1 MILYPSFD
9 EIRQLRDT
17 VMAVRA
23 DTRKPLLPICCDI
36 LADMETPVS
45 AYCKIASGPY
55 SFLLESVV
63 GGEHIARYSFIGID
77 AYLVMKFDGNTA
89 TLYRPVSDRDE
100 CIEEIPCSDP
110 LVFIQAELE
119 QYHLV
124 DPLGI
129 AHDTLPSF
137 HGGAVGYLAYET
149 AACFEHLPVPEK
161 NALGLPLA
169 IFCFTET
176 VLVFDH
182 LKHRV
187 RIVTHLHLDTPDLQ
201 AEYKRVLAIIED
213 IQQRLHL
220 APNLPEEPDTK
231 TGTVASGITSNR
243 TPVEFESMVCK
254 AQEYIR
260 EGDIFQVVL
269 SQRLSRYVNAA
280 PFTIYRALR
289 SINPSPYMFFL
300 DFRDIH
306 IIGASPELLVRV
318 ENGEV
323 TIHPIAGTRR

>member
-1 MILYPSFD
+1 MMLYPSLD
-9 EIRQLRDT
+9 EIRQLRDRE
-17 VMAVRA
+17 MAKRA
-23 DTRKPLLPICCDI
+23 ETRKPLLPICCDI

-77 AYLVMKFDGNTA
+77 PYLVMKHDGNTA
-89 TLYRPVSDRDE
+89 TLHRPVSDSDE
-100 CIEEIPCSDP
+100 YIEEIPCSDP
-110 LVFIQAELE
+110 LVLIQAELE
-119 QYHLV
+119 QYYLV

-129 AHDTLPSF
+129 EHDTLPSF

-149 AACFEHLPVPEK
+149 AARFEHLPVPEK
-161 NALGLPLA
+161 NVLGLPLA

-213 IQQRLHL
+213 IQQ
-220 APNLPEEPDTK
+220 AP
-231 TGTVASGITSNR
+231 SS
-243 TPVEFESMVCK
+243 S
-254 AQEYIR
+254 
-260 EGDIFQVVL
+260 
-269 SQRLSRYVNAA
+269 A
-280 PFTIYRALR
+280 PFTGRARYQNRYRVIR
-289 SINPSPYMFFL
+289 DNIKPY
-300 DFRDIH
+300 
-306 IIGASPELLVRV
+306 AS
-318 ENGEV
+318 
-323 TIHPIAGTRR
+323 

>member
-1 MILYPSFD
+1 MQYPTLD
-9 EIRQLRDT
+9 EIRQLRD
-17 VMAVRA
+17 VEIAAGA
-23 DTRKPLLPICCDI
+23 DARKPLLPICCDI

-77 AYLVMKFDGNTA
+77 PYLVMKFDGNTA
-89 TLYRPVSDRDE
+89 TLYRPASDRDE
-100 CIEEIPCSDP
+100 CIEEMPCSDP
-110 LVFIQAELE
+110 LALIQAELE

-129 AHDTLPSF
+129 AHDALPSF

-149 AACFEHLPVPEK
+149 AACFERLPVPEK

-187 RIVTHLHLDTPDLQ
+187 RIVTHLHLDTPDLN

-213 IQQRLHL
+213 VQQLLHQ
-220 APNLPEEPDTK
+220 PSHLPEEPASRHDL
-231 TGTVASGITSNR
+231 VAMKVNSNR
-243 TPVEFESMVCK
+243 TPGEFESTVCK
-254 AQEYIR
+254 AQE
-260 EGDIFQVVL
+260 
-269 SQRLSRYVNAA
+269 
-280 PFTIYRALR
+280 
-289 SINPSPYMFFL
+289 
-300 DFRDIH
+300 
-306 IIGASPELLVRV
+306 
-318 ENGEV
+318 
-323 TIHPIAGTRR
+323 